1 MPKTAV
7 VPPGTTAPIA
17 PYSPGVLA
25 DDIVY
30 VSGTLPFDKQN
41 NVVHVGNA
49 AAQTRHVLETIKS
62 VIETAGGTMADVT
75 FNSIFITDW
84 ANYAAINQVYAE
96 YFPGDKPAR
105 FCIQCG
111 LVKPDA
117 LVEIATMAK
126 AKDTGARGLRSIIE
140 DIMLDI
146 MYELPDRAAKE
157 KGKYVV
163 TAEVVRKQKSLF
175 DTIPVSASPAKSASE
190 RKKESA

>member
-7 VPPGTTAPIA
+7 IPPGTTAPIA
-17 PYSPGVLA
+17 PYSPGTLA
-25 DDIVY
+25 DGVVY

-41 NVVHVGNA
+41 NVVHIGDA

-84 ANYAAINQVYAE
+84 ANYATINQVYAE

-117 LVEIATMAK
+117 LVEIATIAH
-126 AKDTGARGLRSIIE
+126 I
-140 DIMLDI
+140 
-146 MYELPDRAAKE
+146 
-157 KGKYVV
+157 GK
-163 TAEVVRKQKSLF
+163 S
-175 DTIPVSASPAKSASE
+175 
-190 RKKESA
+190 